1 MIKLISPPDN
11 VNRLIEQIA
20 MQYDQLSVQLKRIA
34 DYVANR
40 GDHLALEGVRD
51 IALACEVQPS
61 SIIRFAKTFGFS
73 GFSAMQAIFRNGAA
87 DRLAAPINYN
97 DRINEFITQAQQG
110 GSAAG
115 KNLSPRDIA
124 LSVIADTQNGLSN
137 LASQFVDR
145 DFINFVKY
153 LKDADTIWIASSRR
167 SLAVGA
173 YLAYLLRHTN
183 KTIHWL
189 NGVGFMQKEQMNSMK
204 KKDAL
209 IAISFA
215 PYATETL
222 AMAQDA
228 QDYGAH
234 ILAMTDSALSPLAR
248 LSKVSLV
255 IQESA
260 SFGFRSLTNTMSMAQ
275 ALFMAL
281 AYQSQLVESQ
291 ST

>member
-1 MIKLISPPDN
+1 MIKPMSPPDS

-87 DRLAAPINYN
+87 DRLAAPINYS

-110 GSAAG
+110 ESATG
-115 KNLSPRDIA
+115 KNLSPSDIA
-124 LSVIADTQNGLSN
+124 LSVIADTQNGLST